1 MHHQKVWLMSRVAEK
16 KMGGGATIM
25 VIKGQVNENQ
35 FSALRKTQ
43 VEILPMSVWTGNI
56 SWT

>member
-1 MHHQKVWLMSRVAEK
+1 
-16 KMGGGATIM
+16 M
-25 VIKGQVNENQ
+25 VIKGQVNEKSVR
-35 FSALRKTQ
+35 SALRKTQ